1 MSTPFSPDQSP
12 HVEALRGLALT
23 SDVVGYSADPV
34 FAWNRDRDPAR
45 RVVLASGGGAGHEP
59 MHAGFLGRGGL
70 DVAVPGEVFTSPHNG
85 QIVAGVQ
92 QVARSGDEVL
102 LIVKNYTG
110 DVINFAIAAERLTAD
125 GCRVATVLVEDDLGS
140 EGAAVGRR
148 GTGATVVIEKILG
161 AAADAG
167 DGLEELQRLGEAVAE
182 RSRSLAV
189 ARASHTRPG
198 GGAGFEVGDGLLEY
212 GVGIHGET
220 AAETIEDPG
229 LEALVERMVNELL
242 DALGEAEHG
251 HLVMVNGLGGVS
263 NLELAHISARVAEVM
278 ADRDAPVASLVSGT
292 FISALDMRGFS
303 ITVTAVDDPG
313 WIDHWLA
320 PHATA
325 LPRPVAAGVVEP
337 HQGATDESAG
347 SRESSA
353 WLDDLAEQ
361 FAALRDPLNALDQRT
376 GDGDLG
382 TNIAQ
387 GLSRAARRGGG
398 DLGSELASMAGAFLD
413 EVGGSSGPLF
423 GLVLSEIAR
432 TAGDGAGPRDLGR
445 GLRSGVEAVRR
456 VGGAEPGDRTMV
468 DALAPAAEREALDAE
483 AVAAAVE
490 GAESTRTMTARRG
503 RASYLG
509 ERVLGTPDPGAVA
522 AALLLRSIAERS
534 GADLG
539 DLDTAALLD

>member
-23 SDVVGYSADPV
+23 SDVVGYCADPV
-34 FAWNRDRDPAR
+34 FAWNLDRDPAR
-45 RVVLASGGGAGHEP
+45 RVVLVSGGGAGHEP

-92 QVARSGDEVL
+92 QAGRPGDEVL

-110 DVINFAIAAERLTAD
+110 DVINFAIAAERLTAE
-125 GCRVATVLVEDDLGS
+125 GYRVATVLVDDDLGS

-161 AAADAG
+161 AAADGGA
-167 DGLEELQRLGEAVAE
+167 GLEELHRLGSAVAE

-229 LEALVERMVNELL
+229 LDALAERMVGELL
-242 DALGEAEHG
+242 DAVGEAAHG
-251 HLVMVNGLGGVS
+251 HLVMVDGLGGVS
-263 NLELAHISARVAEVM
+263 NLELAHISARVADLLAE
-278 ADRDAPVASLVSGT
+278 RDAELVSLVTGT

-313 WIDHWLA
+313 WVDHWLA
-320 PHATA
+320 PHGTA
-325 LPRPVAAGVVEP
+325 LPRPV
-337 HQGATDESAG
+337 
-347 SRESSA
+347 RSSA
-353 WLDDLAEQ
+353 AAPAEGIGEGAPAGEPSDWLDAVAARFAE
-361 FAALRDPLNALDQRT
+361 LRDPLNALDQAV

-387 GLSRAARRGGG
+387 GLARAARRGGSG
-398 DLGSELASMAGAFLD
+398 MDGELESIAGAFLD

-423 GLVLSEIAR
+423 GLVLAEIAR
-432 TAGDGAGPRDLGR
+432 AASEDSGPGELGR

-456 VGGAEPGDRTMV
+456 VGGAAPGDRTMV
-468 DALAPAAEREALDAE
+468 DALAPAAEHDALDAG
-483 AVAAAVE
+483 ALAAAVA
-490 GAESTRTMTARRG
+490 GAQGTRTMTARRG

-509 ERVLGTPDPGAVA
+509 ERVIGTPDPGAVA
-522 AALLLRSIAERS
+522 AALLLESIAERA

-539 DLDTAALLD
+539 DLDTASLLD